1 MPTQNFRR
9 LRRALMRDPTPAT
22 QRTPENEECVGAVQ
36 AICIDLCVKAARSR
50 MKMSGYDGYGEIQ
63 RDIAGYNRY
72 KEIFSDIFRYNWI
85 AQTICP
91 DRTSLSPSLNSL
103 PFR

>member
-85 AQTICP
+85 AQTICL
-91 DRTSLSPSLNSL
+91 D
-103 PFR
+103 